1 MFLLLTVMIFI
12 DDYDRFFY
20 FESFRVFEEKNAL
33 YDLCSSSYL
42 IEYIRENEGKKEYDT
57 QTNENKY
64 NIR

>member
-33 YDLCSSSYL
+33 YDLLFFVVSYR
-42 IEYIRENEGKKEYDT
+42 IYQRKRGKKR
-57 QTNENKY
+57 
-64 NIR
+64 I